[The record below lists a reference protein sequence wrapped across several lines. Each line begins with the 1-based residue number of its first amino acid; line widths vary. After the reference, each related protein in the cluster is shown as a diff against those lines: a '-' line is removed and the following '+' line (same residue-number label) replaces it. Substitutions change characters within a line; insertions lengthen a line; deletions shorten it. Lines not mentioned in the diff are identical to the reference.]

1 MQAINLSIILP
12 VRNVE
17 QEISG
22 ILRSVV
28 RQTNGIEAEFILV
41 DMGSED
47 GTPLECV
54 QLIKNEKLHGFVIQ
68 NGDSDVAAALNTG
81 IQKASGTYVSFIFAR
96 RLYMDFLKAIWKPR
110 SAQTQILYLAVS
122 VKKTSV

>member
-12 VRNVE
+12 VRNVVE

-47 GTPLECV
+47 GGTPLECV
-54 QLIKNEKLHGFVIQ
+54 QGIKNEGLHGFVIQ
-68 NGDSDVAAALNTG
+68 NGDGDVAAALNTG
-81 IQKASGTYVSFIFAR
+81 IQKASGTYVSFI
-96 RLYMDFLKAIWKPR
+96 LPGGCIW
-110 SAQTQILYLAVS
+110 
-122 VKKTSV
+122 TS

>member
-54 QLIKNEKLHGFVIQ
+54 AH
-68 NGDSDVAAALNTG
+68 
-81 IQKASGTYVSFIFAR
+81 QK
-96 RLYMDFLKAIWKPR
+96 
-110 SAQTQILYLAVS
+110 
-122 VKKTSV
+122 